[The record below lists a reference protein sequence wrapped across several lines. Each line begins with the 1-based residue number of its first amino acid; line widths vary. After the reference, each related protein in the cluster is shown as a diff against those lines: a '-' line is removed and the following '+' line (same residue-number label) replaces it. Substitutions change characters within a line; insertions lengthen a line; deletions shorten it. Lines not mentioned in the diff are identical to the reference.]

1 MALSERPNTSV
12 IMEMSVEGIC
22 FVRLNVSSSSSG
34 LDSCCLFYGQQS
46 PDRKCHQ
53 GPFSG

>member
-12 IMEMSVEGIC
+12 IMDMSVGGIC